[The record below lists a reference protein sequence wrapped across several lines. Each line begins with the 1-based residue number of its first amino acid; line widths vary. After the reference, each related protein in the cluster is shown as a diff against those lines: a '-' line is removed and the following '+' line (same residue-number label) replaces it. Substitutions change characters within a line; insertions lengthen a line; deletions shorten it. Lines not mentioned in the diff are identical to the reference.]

1 MITIE
6 TGIEDGTTIDKDMV
20 REVLVTTTETGIIT
34 VIKAE
39 MIEEMS
45 ICGMAVE
52 AEGTETTI
60 DT

>member
-45 ICGMAVE
+45 IFGMAVE